1 MQKTSENEEVRNFF
15 LTSLI
20 MIFISTITI
29 TLRIFGITIFNI
41 TFEALII
48 YIPTIL
54 AIIASIYLFKSKKS

>member
-1 MQKTSENEEVRNFF
+1 MQKLFENEEEKNFF
-15 LTSLI
+15 LASLI
-20 MIFISTITI
+20 MIFISIITL
-29 TLRIFGITIFNI
+29 TLRILNTPIFNI

>member
-1 MQKTSENEEVRNFF
+1 MQKTYENEEVRNFF

-29 TLRIFGITIFNI
+29 TLRILGITIFNI